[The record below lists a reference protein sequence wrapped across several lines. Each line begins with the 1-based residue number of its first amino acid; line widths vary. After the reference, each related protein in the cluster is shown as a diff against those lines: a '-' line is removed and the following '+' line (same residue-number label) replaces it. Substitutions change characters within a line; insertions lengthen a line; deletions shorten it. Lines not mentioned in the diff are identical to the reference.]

1 MKLYYDL
8 TNHLWSH
15 CSFGQK
21 AYFGQESSQIHFN
34 EEIPS
39 PSFSIQSKLEHRNR
53 ILTVGIMTCQN
64 KKNDFGIAGNLPLF
78 YDLHQELLK
87 HGIFSFI
94 FTAEDA
100 LANTGLGLVYSADHE
115 KWMKVAV
122 PKPCVI
128 YNRIP
133 FRSFEETT
141 SFQSL
146 LNDFKARNIAVFNPG
161 FFHKYDM
168 FEALAKSPGLSP
180 FLPETILLSTSQVLK
195 DFLENHREIYVKPG
209 KGNRGYGI
217 ATLSLTNHSA
227 ILVKKTSGTE
237 TYPAFEDYWK
247 SEADRLLR
255 KKYIAQRAIEPKK
268 IRGHRFDYRIL
279 VHYQNGVHL
288 VTGKAVRMSQ
298 TQEVTTH
305 IPRGGKLYPYTRLQ
319 SAELDEQFKTIAEQC
334 GIILSKSFGFFG
346 EFSIDIGEDLNGNLF
361 IYEVNAKPM
370 QFDEL
375 EIEAARHKHL
385 RQIFREIGLPK
396 LLPR

>member
-8 TNHLWSH
+8 TNQLWKHRS
-15 CSFGQK
+15 SGQK
-21 AYFGQESSQIHFN
+21 AYFGQDLR
-34 EEIPS
+34 EIPFS
-39 PSFSIQSKLEHRNR
+39 EEVPLPSFSVQTKLEHGNR

-100 LANTGLGLVYSADHE
+100 LTNTRRGLVYSVE
-115 KWMKVAV
+115 YGKWMKVSV

-133 FRSFEETT
+133 FRSFEETST
-141 SFQSL
+141 FQSL
-146 LNDFKARNIAVFNPG
+146 LNDFKARNIAIFNPG

-168 FEALAKSPGLSP
+168 FEALAKSPDLSR
-180 FLPETILLSTSQVLK
+180 FLPETILLSSSQVLK
-195 DFLENHREIYVKPG
+195 DFLEHHREIYIKPG

-217 ATLSLTNHSA
+217 AALSLTNTSEL
-227 ILVKKTSGTE
+227 IVKKTNGTE
-237 TYPAFEDYWK
+237 TYPAFDHFWK
-247 SEADRLLR
+247 SESDRLLR
-255 KKYIAQRAIEPKK
+255 KKYIAQRAIKPKK

-288 VTGKAVRMSQ
+288 VTGKAVRLSQ
-298 TQEVTTH
+298 SQEVTTH
-305 IPRGGKLYPYTRLQ
+305 IPKGGKLYPYNRLQ

-334 GIILSKSFGFFG
+334 GIILSKAFGFFG

-361 IYEVNAKPM
+361 IYEVNTKPM
-370 QFDEL
+370 QFDEP
-375 EIEAARHKHL
+375 EIERARHKHL